1 MTERSELIRVA
12 IVDDHELLRNG
23 IRFALL
29 SVPDIVLVG
38 EACLGAEALKV
49 CAETRPDVV
58 LMDMQLPGEM
68 DGVMTTRAI
77 RTEYPSIQVL
87 GLSSYVAPERVQAL
101 LQAGAIGFLAKDVS
115 ITIMANAIR
124 AAKAGVPTLTQDA
137 LTALIAAPSSGAG
150 APKWDFS
157 QRELEVL
164 TLLVEGKSNAQI
176 AEELVVSVA
185 GVKFHVSSILS
196 KLGAANRTEAA
207 ALARKYGI
215 TPATK
220 KDGRP

>member
-1 MTERSELIRVA
+1 
-12 IVDDHELLRNG
+12 
-23 IRFALL
+23 
-29 SVPDIVLVG
+29 
-38 EACLGAEALKV
+38 CLGVEALKV

-115 ITIMANAIR
+115 IAIMANAIR

-137 LTALIAAPSSGAG
+137 LTALIAAPPSGA
-150 APKWDFS
+150 
-157 QRELEVL
+157 
-164 TLLVEGKSNAQI
+164 
-176 AEELVVSVA
+176 
-185 GVKFHVSSILS
+185 
-196 KLGAANRTEAA
+196 
-207 ALARKYGI
+207 
-215 TPATK
+215 
-220 KDGRP
+220 